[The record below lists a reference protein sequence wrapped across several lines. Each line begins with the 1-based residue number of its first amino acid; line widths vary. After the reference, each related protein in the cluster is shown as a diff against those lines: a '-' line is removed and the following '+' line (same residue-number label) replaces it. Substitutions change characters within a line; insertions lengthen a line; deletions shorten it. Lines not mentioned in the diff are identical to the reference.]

1 MADNFP
7 ELMEEMCFS
16 DLGSIDLGS
25 PKPNKQIYSC
35 LDKSYWNFRIAKT
48 EKNLKSGQ
56 KEMTVTS
63 RSDN

>member
-35 LDKSYWNFRIAKT
+35 LDKLYWNFRIAKT
-48 EKNLKSGQ
+48 EKKS
-56 KEMTVTS
+56 
-63 RSDN
+63 

>member
-48 EKNLKSGQ
+48 EKKS
-56 KEMTVTS
+56 
-63 RSDN
+63 